1 MTERGGVVR
10 KYAWERCDQVLRPV
24 AAVASA
30 RTNRRKRTGRG
41 AAWPGC
47 PGSGAAVSVE
57 SGPYGHR

>member
-1 MTERGGVVR
+1 MR